1 MQGVLISLLPVLLV
15 VVVDEWLTCNR
26 TLHHFKAQASGA
38 LFQMTEQNCTKLWAE
53 STKHF
58 WKCFGSARGCLSI
71 QWAQT
76 RKIISEYY
84 GKMVQEMQNWLL
96 PCSKWYQYVNMGM
109 GANGLVDAITFTELK
124 QLRNWKWSKDCL
136 VSSCVCILLIWGVSE
151 ADGGLLRSSVWTCT
165 VRETSTAWLF
175 WGMTEGCRHSQCLII
190 CFIKWRY

>member
-1 MQGVLISLLPVLLV
+1 MSDSLATGLCTISRHKLQEPCFKWLNKTAPSSGLQVQNTSKSVLALQEAASAFSGHKPVR
-15 VVVDEWLTCNR
+15 W
-26 TLHHFKAQASGA
+26 S
-38 LFQMTEQNCTKLWAE
+38 QNI
-53 STKHF
+53 H
-58 WKCFGSARGCLSI
+58 
-71 QWAQT
+71 
-76 RKIISEYY
+76 

-96 PCSKWYQYVNMGM
+96 PCSKWYQYVSMQM

-136 VSSCVCILLIWGVSE
+136 VSSCVCILLIWGISE
-151 ADGGLLRSSVWTCT
+151 ADRGLLQSSVWTCT